1 MKLTTLFMNQNQE
14 KISLKYLFD
23 TSPYTDCDVVC
34 TGLSGS
40 EKAYFVNR
48 LYMKHRAP
56 VVVITASTKEAETYL
71 EDLDFFTERP
81 SFPLIYY
88 PPYNITPFKYLSYH
102 NETAAKRIR
111 TLYQLIVGDVPPVV
125 VTTISALMQRIL
137 PKQELCDYAELVMVE
152 EDIDRDRLADKLIS
166 SGYERSSMVEEPGDF
181 SIRGG
186 IFDIFSP
193 LYSDPIRIE
202 LFGDTV
208 ESIRFFSAITQRT
221 IKNIPE
227 AVILPAR
234 ETILKSSHLTQIINR
249 IRKQSSKLNIP
260 VTKARALIHRIR
272 KEGVFPGIESLIP
285 LIYPHPGSFFDYVP
299 KDTFFILNEPAELE
313 NMADRTLGQALK
325 SFDAA
330 QKESRLCTEPEHLY
344 LTWQETKALFE
355 QQKTLFVKKLH
366 VSKETLSDAPPLKQ
380 FHYSVKDNTD
390 ISLELGR
397 RREKDL
403 FSPLAN
409 WINHQRLSGFDTLM
423 VCHTR
428 TQAKRLAS
436 LLVPYGI
443 HLIGIERF
451 DDIEQN
457 KGQVSVCLGRISSG
471 FVWPAE
477 SLAII
482 TEDEIF
488 GLKRR
493 PKIKPEQQIRA
504 RLFAIEDLKKGD
516 LVVHVDHGIGQYEGL
531 IELTLNGTRNDFLL
545 IVYKDEDKLYLPVD
559 RMGMVQKY
567 MGVDGVEAVLD
578 KMGGKSW
585 ERVKERVKRSAEKIA
600 GELLRL
606 YAGRKVSRGHAF
618 RELDIDFKNFE
629 MGFPYEETA
638 DQLVA
643 IEDVYND
650 MKAQIPMD
658 RLVCGDVGYGKT
670 EVALRASLMAVND
683 GKQVAVLVPTTVL
696 AEQHFATFS
705 ERFQRYP
712 VNIACL
718 SRFRSLKEQRKIIN
732 ELKTGKT
739 DIVIGTHR
747 LIQKDVMFKDL
758 GLLILDE
765 EQRFGVKHKEK
776 LKKIRRSVDVL
787 ALTATPIPRTLHM
800 SLMGVR
806 DISIIS
812 TPPEHRK
819 SIITY
824 ITEFDDAVISDAIQK
839 ELGRKGQIFF
849 VHNNIHTIS
858 AMADHL
864 QRLVPDVRLDVA
876 HGRLNEEELEV
887 VMLRF
892 MNNEI
897 DLLVCTTIIESGLD
911 IPSANTILINRADR
925 FGLAQI
931 YQLRG
936 RVGRLD
942 EQAYAYLFIPKE
954 STLGKDAQKRLKVL
968 MEHSDLGSGFQIA
981 MSDLKIRGGGTIL
994 GASQSGHI
1002 AAVGYDMFLKL
1013 MENSMA
1019 ELKGEKVQES
1029 LEPEININ
1037 MPASIPESYIA
1048 DIDQRLSAYR
1058 RLAKMTELNEI
1069 ADFKAELMDRFGDLN
1084 TETENLLLKIML
1096 RVLAIKAGVN
1106 RVDLKG
1112 RQLLLSFS
1120 QAHQKNPSGI
1130 VDMILSEQ
1138 DRFEITPDHI
1148 LKVKLKKGNISFLIS
1163 QTKNILKEIMQR
1175 VNSKSLNGLGVNL
1188 VTSQ

>member
-1 MKLTTLFMNQNQE
+1 MNQNQE
-14 KISLKYLFD
+14 KTSLEYLFD
-23 TSPYTDCDVVC
+23 TSPYKGNGVIC

-40 EKAYFVNR
+40 EKAFFVNR

-56 VVVITASTKEAETYL
+56 VVVITPSTKEAETYL
-71 EDLDFFTERP
+71 EDLEFFAERP
-81 SFPLIYY
+81 CPPLMYF

-111 TLYQLIVGDVPPVV
+111 SLYQLIVGDVPPMV
-125 VTTISALMQRIL
+125 VTTMPALMQRIL
-137 PKQELCDYAELVMVE
+137 PKQELCDYAELIMAQE
-152 EDIDRDRLADKLIS
+152 GIDRDRLLDKLIS
-166 SGYERSSMVEEPGDF
+166 SGYERSSIVEEPGDF

-186 IFDIFSP
+186 ILDIFSP

-202 LFGDTV
+202 LYGDMV
-208 ESIRFFSAITQRT
+208 ESIRFFSAVTQRT
-221 IKNIPE
+221 IKNIRE

-234 ETILKSSHLTQIINR
+234 ETIIKSDSLTQVINR
-249 IRKQSSKLNIP
+249 IRKQSSGLNIP
-260 VTKARALIHRIR
+260 VSRARDLIQRI
-272 KEGVFPGIESLIP
+272 KKDGVFPGIESLIP
-285 LIYPHPGSFFDYVP
+285 LIYPNLDSFFDYVS
-299 KDTFFILNEPAELE
+299 KDAIFILDEPGELE
-313 NMADRTLGQALK
+313 NIADLTLMKALE

-330 QKESRLCTEPEHLY
+330 QKESRLCVEPERLY
-344 LTWQETKALFE
+344 LTWQETKSLFE
-355 QQKTLFVKKLH
+355 QKNTISMKKLP
-366 VSKETLSDAPPLKQ
+366 VSKEPMSERPLLKQ
-380 FHYSVKDNTD
+380 FHYSVKDNMD
-390 ISLELGR
+390 ISLEFER

-403 FSPLAN
+403 FSPLEN
-409 WINHQRLSGFDTLM
+409 WINHQRLSGFDTLV

-428 TQAKRLAS
+428 TQAKRLMS
-436 LLVPYGI
+436 LLVPYGV
-443 HLIGIERF
+443 HLKGIERF
-451 DDIEQN
+451 ADINQS
-457 KGQVSVCLGRISSG
+457 KGQASVCLGRISSG

-488 GLKRR
+488 GSKHRA
-493 PKIKPEQQIRA
+493 KIKPEQEIRTQ
-504 RLFAIEDLKKGD
+504 LFAFEDLKKGD
-516 LVVHVDHGIGQYEGL
+516 LVVHIDHGIGQYGGL
-531 IELTLNGTRNDFLL
+531 VELTLNGSSNDFLL
-545 IVYKDEDKLYLPVD
+545 IVYKDDDKLYLPVD
-559 RMGMVQKY
+559 RMGMIQKY
-567 MGVDGVEAVLD
+567 MGVDGIEPDLD

-585 ERVKERVKRSAEKIA
+585 ERVKERVKRSTEKIA
-600 GELLRL
+600 GELLKL
-606 YAGRKVSRGHAF
+606 YAERKVSKGHAF
-618 RELDIDFKNFE
+618 RELDVDFKNFE
-629 MGFPYEETA
+629 MGFPYEETQ
-638 DQLVA
+638 DQLGA

-650 MKAQIPMD
+650 MKAQISMD

-683 GKQVAVLVPTTVL
+683 GKQVALLVPTTVL
-696 AEQHFATFS
+696 AEQHFTTFS

-712 VNIACL
+712 INIACL
-718 SRFRSLKEQRKIIN
+718 SRFRSLKEQRNIIN
-732 ELKTGKT
+732 DLKTGKT

-824 ITEFDDAVISDAIQK
+824 ICEFDDAVISDAIQK

-849 VHNNIHTIS
+849 VHNNIHSIRK
-858 AMADHL
+858 MAKHL
-864 QRLVPDVRLDVA
+864 QELVPDVRLDVA
-876 HGRLNEEELEV
+876 HGRMNEEELEV

-892 MNNEI
+892 MNKEI
-897 DLLVCTTIIESGLD
+897 DMLVCTTIIESGLD

-954 STLGKDAQKRLKVL
+954 STLGKDAKKRLKVL

-1037 MPASIPESYIA
+1037 MPASIPEFYIA
-1048 DIDQRLSAYR
+1048 DIDQRLSVYR
-1058 RLAKMTELNEI
+1058 RLAKMTELKEI
-1069 ADFKAELMDRFGDLN
+1069 ADFKEELMDRFGDLN
-1084 TETENLLLKIML
+1084 TESENLLLKIML
-1096 RVLAIKAGVN
+1096 RVLAIKAGAN

-1112 RQLLLSFS
+1112 WHLSLSFS
-1120 QAHQKNPSGI
+1120 KPHQKNPSGI
-1130 VDMILSEQ
+1130 VDMVLSER

-1148 LKVKLKKGNISFLIS
+1148 LKVKLKKGNISFLLS
-1163 QTKNILKEIMQR
+1163 QTKNILIEIMQR
-1175 VNSKSLNGLGVNL
+1175 VNN
-1188 VTSQ
+1188 

>member
-1 MKLTTLFMNQNQE
+1 MNQNQE

-23 TSPYTDCDVVC
+23 TSPYKDYGVIC

-40 EKAYFVNR
+40 ESAYFVNR
-48 LYMKHRAP
+48 LYMKQKAP
-56 VVVITASTKEAETYL
+56 VVVVTPSVKEAEAYL
-71 EDLDFFTERP
+71 EDLDFFARKISSP
-81 SFPLIYY
+81 IIYF

-102 NETAAKRIR
+102 NETAATRIR
-111 TLYQLIVGDVPPVV
+111 SLYQFIVGNVPSMV

-152 EDIDRDRLADKLIS
+152 EGIDRDRLVDKLIS

-181 SIRGG
+181 SVRGG
-186 IFDIFSP
+186 ILDVFTP

-208 ESIRFFSAITQRT
+208 ESIRFFSAVTQRT

-234 ETILKSSHLTQIINR
+234 EIILKSTRLTQAVNR

-260 VTKARALIHRIR
+260 VTKARDLIRRIR
-272 KEGVFPGIESLIP
+272 KDGVFPGIESLIP
-285 LIYPHPGSFFDYVP
+285 LIYPNLDSFFDYVP
-299 KDTFFILNEPAELE
+299 QDTFFILIEPAELE
-313 NMADRTLGQALK
+313 NIADQALLQASK

-330 QKESRLCTEPEHLY
+330 QKESRLCVEPERLY

-355 QQKTLFVKKLH
+355 QKKTLSVKKLQ
-366 VSKETLSDAPPLKQ
+366 VSEKTMPERPPLKQ
-380 FHYSVKDNTD
+380 FHYSVKDNSD

-409 WINHQRLSGFDTLM
+409 WINHQMLSGFDTLM
-423 VCHTR
+423 VCRTR
-428 TQAKRLAS
+428 TQAKRLVS

-443 HLIGIERF
+443 HLKRIERF
-451 DDIEQN
+451 DDIKQS
-457 KGQVSVCLGRISSG
+457 KGQAFVCLGRISSG
-471 FVWPAE
+471 FVWPDE

-488 GLKRR
+488 GLKGL
-493 PKIKPEQQIRA
+493 PKIKAEQQIRTQ
-504 RLFAIEDLKKGD
+504 LFAFEDLKKGD
-516 LVVHVDHGIGQYEGL
+516 LVVHIDHGIGRYDGL
-531 IELTLNGTRNDFLL
+531 VELRLNGSRNDFLL

-567 MGVDGVEAVLD
+567 MGMDNVEPVLD

-585 ERVKERVKRSAEKIA
+585 ERVKERVKRSTEKIA
-600 GELLRL
+600 GELLKL
-606 YAGRKVSRGHAF
+606 YAERKVRRGHAF
-618 RELDIDFKNFE
+618 REPDVDFKNFE

-638 DQLVA
+638 DQLGA

-696 AEQHFATFS
+696 AEQHFTTFS

-718 SRFRSLKEQRKIIN
+718 SRFRSLKTQRSIIN
-732 ELKTGKT
+732 DLKDGKI

-776 LKKIRRSVDVL
+776 LKRIRRSVDVL
-787 ALTATPIPRTLHM
+787 TLTATPIPRTLHM

-824 ITEFDDAVISDAIQK
+824 ISEFNDAVISDAIQR

-849 VHNNIHTIS
+849 VHNNIHTIE
-858 AMADHL
+858 AMATHL
-864 QRLVPDVRLDVA
+864 RKLVPDARLDVA
-876 HGRLNEEELEV
+876 HGRLNEEELEDA
-887 VMLRF
+887 MLRF
-892 MNNEI
+892 MNKEI
-897 DLLVCTTIIESGLD
+897 DLLLCTTIIESGLD

-954 STLGKDAQKRLKVL
+954 SMLGKDAQKRLKVL

-1019 ELKGEKVQES
+1019 KLKGEKVQES

-1037 MPASIPESYIA
+1037 MPASIPEIYIA
-1048 DIDQRLSAYR
+1048 DIDQRLCAYR
-1058 RLAKMTELNEI
+1058 RLAKMKELIEI
-1069 ADFKAELMDRFGDLN
+1069 ADFKAELTDRFGELN

-1112 RQLLLSFS
+1112 QQLSLFFS
-1120 QAHQKNPSGI
+1120 QVHQKNPSGI
-1130 VDMILSEQ
+1130 IDMVLSQ
-1138 DRFEITPDHI
+1138 RDRFEITSDHI
-1148 LKVKLKKGNISFLIS
+1148 LRVKLKKGNTSFLMS
-1163 QTKNILKEIMQR
+1163 QTKNILKEIVQR
-1175 VNSKSLNGLGVNL
+1175 VNS
-1188 VTSQ
+1188 

>member
-1 MKLTTLFMNQNQE
+1 MNQNQE

-260 VTKARALIHRIR
+260 VTKARGLIHRIR

-344 LTWQETKALFE
+344 LTWQETKALFD

-366 VSKETLSDAPPLKQ
+366 VSKETQSDAPPVKQ
-380 FHYSVKDNTD
+380 FHYSVKNNTD

-409 WINHQRLSGFDTLM
+409 WINHQSLSGFDTLM

-457 KGQVSVCLGRISSG
+457 KGQVSVCLGRVSSG

-516 LVVHVDHGIGQYEGL
+516 LIVHVDHGIGQYEGL
-531 IELTLNGTRNDFLL
+531 VELTLNGTRNDFLL

-600 GELLRL
+600 GELLKL

-643 IEDVYND
+643 IEDVYDD

-732 ELKTGKT
+732 DLNTGKT

-758 GLLILDE
+758 GLVILDE

-824 ITEFDDAVISDAIQK
+824 ISEFDDAVISDAIQK

-1037 MPASIPESYIA
+1037 MPASIPESYIS
-1048 DIDQRLSAYR
+1048 DIDQRLSVYR

-1188 VTSQ
+1188 ETSQ

>member
-1 MKLTTLFMNQNQE
+1 MDQNQE

-23 TSPYTDCDVVC
+23 TSPYKDYHVIC

-48 LYMKHRAP
+48 LYLKYRAP
-56 VVVITASTKEAETYL
+56 VVVIAPSVKEAEIYL
-71 EDLDFFTERP
+71 EDIDFFSQKSSP
-81 SFPLIYY
+81 PLIYF

-102 NETAAKRIR
+102 NEIAANRIR
-111 TLYQLIVGDVPPVV
+111 ALYRLIVDDMPPMV
-125 VTTISALMQRIL
+125 VTTISALMQRLL
-137 PKQELCDYAELVMVE
+137 PKQELCDYAELIMTDEGV
-152 EDIDRDRLADKLIS
+152 DRDRLVDKLIS
-166 SGYERSSMVEEPGDF
+166 SGYERTSMVEELGDF

-186 IFDIFSP
+186 ILDIFSP
-193 LYSDPIRIE
+193 LYEDPIRIE

-208 ESIRFFSAITQRT
+208 ESIRFFSAVTQRT
-221 IKNIPE
+221 IKNISE

-234 ETILKSSHLTQIINR
+234 ETILKSTHLNQVVNR
-249 IRKQSSKLNIP
+249 IRKQSSRLSIP
-260 VTKARALIHRIR
+260 VSRTRDLIYRIR
-272 KEGVFPGIESLIP
+272 NDGVFPGIESLIP
-285 LIYPHPGSFFDYVP
+285 LIYPDLDSFFDYVP
-299 KDTFFILNEPAELE
+299 KNAIFILVEPAELE
-313 NMADRTLGQALK
+313 NVADHTLLQALK
-325 SFDAA
+325 SFDVA
-330 QKESRLCTEPEHLY
+330 QKESRLCIEPERLY
-344 LTWQETKALFE
+344 LTWQEAQALFE
-355 QQKTLFVKKLH
+355 QKKTFSVKKLH
-366 VSKETLSDAPPLKQ
+366 VSKGTLSERPPLKQ
-380 FHYSVKDNTD
+380 FHCSVKNNMD
-390 ISLELGR
+390 ISMELER
-397 RREKDL
+397 QQEKDL

-409 WINHQRLSGFDTLM
+409 WINQQRTSGFDTL
-423 VCHTR
+423 VACRTR
-428 TQAKRLAS
+428 TQAKRLVS
-436 LLVPYGI
+436 LLTPYGI
-443 HLIGIERF
+443 HLKGIEQF
-451 DDIEQN
+451 PDAEQSN
-457 KGQVSVCLGRISSG
+457 GQVFICLGRISSG

-488 GLKRR
+488 GSKRR
-493 PKIKPEQQIRA
+493 PKIKPEQQIRTQ
-504 RLFAIEDLKKGD
+504 LLEFEDLKTGD
-516 LVVHVDHGIGQYEGL
+516 LVVHIDHGIGQYGGL
-531 IELTLNGTRNDFLL
+531 VELTLNGSSNDFLL
-545 IVYKDEDKLYLPVD
+545 IVYKDDDKLYLPVD

-567 MGVDGVEAVLD
+567 MGVDGIEPALD

-585 ERVKERVKRSAEKIA
+585 ERVKERVKRSTEKIA
-600 GELLRL
+600 GELLKL
-606 YAGRKVSRGHAF
+606 YAERKVRRGHAF
-618 RELDIDFKNFE
+618 RELDVDFKTFDL
-629 MGFPYEETA
+629 GFRYEETQ
-638 DQLVA
+638 DQLLA

-650 MKAQIPMD
+650 MKAQISMD

-683 GKQVAVLVPTTVL
+683 GKQVALLVPTTVL
-696 AEQHFATFS
+696 AEQHFTTFS

-712 VNIACL
+712 INIACL
-718 SRFRSLKEQRKIIN
+718 SRFRPLKAQRNIVN
-732 ELKTGKT
+732 DLKTGKI

-747 LIQKDVMFKDL
+747 LIQKDVMFRDL

-776 LKKIRRSVDVL
+776 LKRIKRSVDVL

-824 ITEFDDAVISDAIQK
+824 ISEFDDAVISDAIQK
-839 ELGRKGQIFF
+839 ELDRNGQIFF
-849 VHNNIHTIS
+849 VHNNIHTIK
-858 AMADHL
+858 AMAKHL
-864 QRLVPDVRLDVA
+864 QELVPNVRLDVA
-876 HGRLNEEELEV
+876 HGRLDEEELEV

-892 MNNEI
+892 MNKEI

-954 STLGKDAQKRLKVL
+954 SSLGKDAKKRLKVL

-1019 ELKGEKVQES
+1019 KLKGEKVQES

-1037 MPASIPESYIA
+1037 MLALIPEFYIT

-1058 RLAKMTELNEI
+1058 RLARMTELKEI
-1069 ADFKAELMDRFGDLN
+1069 ADFKEELTDRFGDLN
-1084 TETENLLLKIML
+1084 METENLLLKIML

-1112 RQLLLSFS
+1112 HLLLLSFS

-1130 VDMILSEQ
+1130 INMVLSERDQ
-1138 DRFEITPDHI
+1138 YEITPDHI
-1148 LKVKLKKGNISFLIS
+1148 LKVKLKKGNTSFLLS
-1163 QTKNILKEIMQR
+1163 QTKNILKEIIRR
-1175 VNSKSLNGLGVNL
+1175 VNS
-1188 VTSQ
+1188 

>member
-1 MKLTTLFMNQNQE
+1 MNQNQE

-23 TSPYTDCDVVC
+23 TSPYKDYEVIC

-48 LYMKHRAP
+48 LYMKHRTP
-56 VVVITASTKEAETYL
+56 VVVITSSAKEAETYL
-71 EDLDFFTERP
+71 EDLEFFAERP
-81 SFPLIYY
+81 CPPLMYF

-111 TLYQLIVGDVPPVV
+111 SLYQLIVGDVPPVV

-137 PKQELCDYAELVMVE
+137 PKQELCDYAELIMAE
-152 EDIDRDRLADKLIS
+152 EGIDRDRLVDKLLS

-186 IFDIFSP
+186 ILDIFSP
-193 LYSDPIRIE
+193 LYSNPIRIE
-202 LFGDTV
+202 FFGDTV
-208 ESIRFFSAITQRT
+208 ESIRFFSAISQRT
-221 IKNIPE
+221 IKNIRE

-234 ETILKSSHLTQIINR
+234 ETILKSEHLTQVINR
-249 IRKQSSKLNIP
+249 IRKQSSRLNIP
-260 VTKARALIHRIR
+260 VTRTRDLVHRIR

-285 LIYPHPGSFFDYVP
+285 LIYPHLDSFFDYVP
-299 KDTFFILNEPAELE
+299 ENTFFILDEPGELE
-313 NMADRTLGQALK
+313 NIADHTLLQASK

-330 QKESRLCTEPEHLY
+330 QKESRLCVEPERLY
-344 LTWQETKALFE
+344 LTWQETQSLCE
-355 QQKTLFVKKLH
+355 QKNWLFVKKLH
-366 VSKETLSDAPPLKQ
+366 VSKETMPGRPPLKP
-380 FHYSVKDNTD
+380 FHYSVKDNMD
-390 ISLELGR
+390 ISLELER

-403 FSPLAN
+403 FAPLVN
-409 WINHQRLSGFDTLM
+409 WIDHQRLSEFDTLM

-428 TQAKRLAS
+428 TQAKRLVS

-443 HLIGIERF
+443 HLKGIEKF
-451 DDIEQN
+451 ADIKQS
-457 KGQVSVCLGRISSG
+457 KGQTFVCPGRISSG

-488 GLKRR
+488 GSKRR
-493 PKIKPEQQIRA
+493 PKIKPEQQIRTQ
-504 RLFAIEDLKKGD
+504 LFAFEDLKKGD

-531 IELTLNGTRNDFLL
+531 VELTLNGSNNDFLL
-545 IVYKDEDKLYLPVD
+545 IIYKDDDKLYLPVD

-567 MGVDGVEAVLD
+567 MGVDGVEPVLD

-585 ERVKERVKRSAEKIA
+585 ERVKERVKRSTEKIA
-600 GELLRL
+600 GELLKL
-606 YAGRKVSRGHAF
+606 YAERKVSQGHAF
-618 RELDIDFKNFE
+618 RELDVDFKNFE
-629 MGFPYEETA
+629 MGFPYEETE
-638 DQLVA
+638 DQLAA
-643 IEDVYND
+643 IEDVYTD
-650 MKAQIPMD
+650 MKAQISMD

-696 AEQHFATFS
+696 AEQHFTTFA

-712 VNIACL
+712 INIACL
-718 SRFRSLKEQRKIIN
+718 SRFRSLSAQRNIIN
-732 ELKTGKT
+732 DLKTGRI

-747 LIQKDVMFKDL
+747 LIQKDVVFKDL

-776 LKKIRRSVDVL
+776 LKKMRRSVDVL

-824 ITEFDDAVISDAIQK
+824 ISEFDDAVISDAIQK
-839 ELGRKGQIFF
+839 ELGRKGQIYF
-849 VHNNIHTIS
+849 VHNNIHSIRK
-858 AMADHL
+858 MAKHL
-864 QRLVPDVRLDVA
+864 QELVPDVRLDVA
-876 HGRLNEEELEV
+876 HGRLDEEELELA
-887 VMLRF
+887 MLRF
-892 MNNEI
+892 MNKEI

-1019 ELKGEKVQES
+1019 ELKGEEVQEG

-1037 MPASIPESYIA
+1037 MPASIPESYIT

-1069 ADFKAELMDRFGDLN
+1069 ADFKAELMDRFGSLN

-1096 RVLAIKAGVN
+1096 RISAIKAGVN

-1112 RQLLLSFS
+1112 RQLSLSFS

-1130 VDMILSEQ
+1130 VDMVLSER
-1138 DRFEITPDHI
+1138 DRFAITPEHI
-1148 LKVKLKKGNISFLIS
+1148 LKVKLKKGNTSFLMS

-1175 VNSKSLNGLGVNL
+1175 VNN
-1188 VTSQ
+1188 

>member
-1 MKLTTLFMNQNQE
+1 MNQNQE
-14 KISLKYLFD
+14 KTSLEYLFD
-23 TSPYTDCDVVC
+23 TSPYKGNGVIC

-40 EKAYFVNR
+40 EKAFFVNR

-56 VVVITASTKEAETYL
+56 VVVITPSTKEAETYL
-71 EDLDFFTERP
+71 DDLDFFAERSCP
-81 SFPLIYY
+81 PLIYF

-111 TLYQLIVGDVPPVV
+111 SLYQLIVGDVPPMV
-125 VTTISALMQRIL
+125 VTTMPALMQRIL
-137 PKQELCDYAELVMVE
+137 PKQELCDYAELIMAQE
-152 EDIDRDRLADKLIS
+152 GIDRDRLLDKLIS
-166 SGYERSSMVEEPGDF
+166 SGYERSSIVEEPGDF

-186 IFDIFSP
+186 ILDIFSP

-202 LFGDTV
+202 LYGDMV
-208 ESIRFFSAITQRT
+208 ESIRFFSAVTQRT
-221 IKNIPE
+221 IKNIRE

-234 ETILKSSHLTQIINR
+234 ETIIKSDSLTQVINR
-249 IRKQSSKLNIP
+249 IRKQSSGLNIP
-260 VTKARALIHRIR
+260 VSRARDLIQRI
-272 KEGVFPGIESLIP
+272 KKDGVFPGIESLIP
-285 LIYPHPGSFFDYVP
+285 LIYPNLDSFFDYVS
-299 KDTFFILNEPAELE
+299 KDAIFILDEPGELE
-313 NMADRTLGQALK
+313 NIADLTLMKALE

-330 QKESRLCTEPEHLY
+330 QKESRLCVEPERLY
-344 LTWQETKALFE
+344 LTWQETKSLFE
-355 QQKTLFVKKLH
+355 QKNTISMKKLP
-366 VSKETLSDAPPLKQ
+366 VSKEPMSERPLLKQ
-380 FHYSVKDNTD
+380 FHYSVKDNMD
-390 ISLELGR
+390 ISLEFER

-403 FSPLAN
+403 FSPLEN
-409 WINHQRLSGFDTLM
+409 WINHQRLSGFDTLV

-428 TQAKRLAS
+428 TQAKRLMS
-436 LLVPYGI
+436 LLVPYGV
-443 HLIGIERF
+443 HLKGIERF
-451 DDIEQN
+451 ADINQS
-457 KGQVSVCLGRISSG
+457 KGQASVCLGRISSG

-488 GLKRR
+488 GSKHR
-493 PKIKPEQQIRA
+493 PKIKPEQEIRTQ
-504 RLFAIEDLKKGD
+504 LFAFEDLKKGD
-516 LVVHVDHGIGQYEGL
+516 LVVHIDHGIGQYGGL
-531 IELTLNGTRNDFLL
+531 VELTLNGSSNDFLL
-545 IVYKDEDKLYLPVD
+545 IVYKDDDKLYLPVD
-559 RMGMVQKY
+559 RMGMIQKY
-567 MGVDGVEAVLD
+567 MGVDGIEPVLD

-585 ERVKERVKRSAEKIA
+585 ERVKERVKRSTEKIA
-600 GELLRL
+600 GELLKL
-606 YAGRKVSRGHAF
+606 YAERKVSKGHAF
-618 RELDIDFKNFE
+618 RELDVDFKNFE
-629 MGFPYEETA
+629 MGFPYEETQ
-638 DQLVA
+638 DQLGA

-650 MKAQIPMD
+650 MKAQISMD

-683 GKQVAVLVPTTVL
+683 GKQVALLVPTTVL
-696 AEQHFATFS
+696 AEQHFTTFS

-712 VNIACL
+712 INIACL
-718 SRFRSLKEQRKIIN
+718 SRFRSLKEQRNIIN
-732 ELKTGKT
+732 DLKTGKT

-824 ITEFDDAVISDAIQK
+824 ICEFDDAVISDAIQK

-849 VHNNIHTIS
+849 VHNNIHSIRK
-858 AMADHL
+858 MAKHL
-864 QRLVPDVRLDVA
+864 QELVPDVRLDVA

-892 MNNEI
+892 MNKEI
-897 DLLVCTTIIESGLD
+897 DMLVCTTIIESGLD

-954 STLGKDAQKRLKVL
+954 STLGKDAKKRLKVL

-1037 MPASIPESYIA
+1037 MPASIPEFYIA
-1048 DIDQRLSAYR
+1048 DIDQRLSVYR
-1058 RLAKMTELNEI
+1058 RLAKMTELKEI
-1069 ADFKAELMDRFGDLN
+1069 ADFKEELMDRFGDLN
-1084 TETENLLLKIML
+1084 TESENLLLKIML

-1112 RQLLLSFS
+1112 WHLSLSFS
-1120 QAHQKNPSGI
+1120 KPHQKNPSGI
-1130 VDMILSEQ
+1130 VDMVLSER

-1148 LKVKLKKGNISFLIS
+1148 LKVKLKKGNISFLLS
-1163 QTKNILKEIMQR
+1163 QTKNILIEIMQR
-1175 VNSKSLNGLGVNL
+1175 VNN
-1188 VTSQ
+1188 

>member
-1 MKLTTLFMNQNQE
+1 MNQNQE

-23 TSPYTDCDVVC
+23 TSPYKDYNLIC

-48 LYMKHRAP
+48 LYLKHRAP
-56 VVVITASTKEAETYL
+56 VVVITPSAKEAEIYI
-71 EDLDFFTERP
+71 EDIDFFSQKP
-81 SFPLIYY
+81 SPPLIYF

-102 NETAAKRIR
+102 NETAANRIR
-111 TLYQLIVGDVPPVV
+111 ALYRLIVDDVPPMV
-125 VTTISALMQRIL
+125 VTTISALMQRLL
-137 PKQELCDYAELVMVE
+137 PKQELCDYAELIMTD
-152 EDIDRDRLADKLIS
+152 EDIDRDRLAEKLIS
-166 SGYERSSMVEEPGDF
+166 GGYERSSMVEEPGDF

-186 IFDIFSP
+186 IFDIFST
-193 LYSDPIRIE
+193 LYADPIRIE

-208 ESIRFFSAITQRT
+208 ESIRFFSAVTQRT
-221 IKNIPE
+221 IKNISE

-234 ETILKSSHLTQIINR
+234 EIILKSTHLTQVINR
-249 IRKQSSKLNIP
+249 IRKQSSRLSIP
-260 VTKARALIHRIR
+260 VTRTRDLIHRIR

-285 LIYPHPGSFFDYVP
+285 LIYPDLDSFFDYVP
-299 KDTFFILNEPAELE
+299 KNTIFILVEPAELE
-313 NMADRTLGQALK
+313 NVADHTLLQASK
-325 SFDAA
+325 SFDVA
-330 QKESRLCTEPEHLY
+330 QKESRLCVEPERLY
-344 LTWQETKALFE
+344 IIWQEAQALFE
-355 QQKTLFVKKLH
+355 QKKTISVKKLH
-366 VSKETLSDAPPLKQ
+366 VSKETLSERPPLEQ
-380 FHYSVKDNTD
+380 FHCSVKDNMD
-390 ISLELGR
+390 ISMELER
-397 RREKDL
+397 QRDKDL

-409 WINHQRLSGFDTLM
+409 WINQQRISGFDTLV
-423 VCHTR
+423 VCRTP
-428 TQAKRLAS
+428 TQAKRLVS
-436 LLVPYGI
+436 ILIPYGV
-443 HLIGIERF
+443 HLKGIEKF
-451 DDIEQN
+451 SDAEKS
-457 KGQVSVCLGRISSG
+457 KGQVFICLGRISSG

-488 GLKRR
+488 GSKRR
-493 PKIKPEQQIRA
+493 PKIKPEQQIRTQ
-504 RLFAIEDLKKGD
+504 LLELEDLKKGD
-516 LVVHVDHGIGQYEGL
+516 LIVHIDHGIGQYEGL
-531 IELTLNGTRNDFLL
+531 VELTLNGSSNDFLL
-545 IVYKDEDKLYLPVD
+545 IVYKDDDKLYLPVD

-567 MGVDGVEAVLD
+567 MGVDGIEPALD

-585 ERVKERVKRSAEKIA
+585 ERVKERVKRSTEKIA
-600 GELLRL
+600 GELLKL
-606 YAGRKVSRGHAF
+606 YAERKVRKGHAF
-618 RELDIDFKNFE
+618 RELDVDFKTFD
-629 MGFPYEETA
+629 MGFPYEETE
-638 DQLVA
+638 DQLLA

-650 MKAQIPMD
+650 MKAKISMD

-683 GKQVAVLVPTTVL
+683 GKQVALLVPTTVL
-696 AEQHFATFS
+696 AEQHFTTFS

-712 VNIACL
+712 INIACL
-718 SRFRSLKEQRKIIN
+718 SRFRSLKAQRNIIN
-732 ELKTGKT
+732 DLKAGKI

-747 LIQKDVMFKDL
+747 LIQKDVMFKDI

-776 LKKIRRSVDVL
+776 LKKIKRSVDVL

-824 ITEFDDAVISDAIQK
+824 ISEFDDAVISDAIQK
-839 ELGRKGQIFF
+839 ELDRNGQIFF
-849 VHNNIHTIS
+849 VHNNIHTIK
-858 AMADHL
+858 AMAKHL
-864 QRLVPDVRLDVA
+864 QELVPDIRLDVA
-876 HGRLNEEELEV
+876 HGRLDEEELEV

-892 MNNEI
+892 MNKEI

-954 STLGKDAQKRLKVL
+954 STLGKDAKKRLKVL

-1037 MPASIPESYIA
+1037 MLALIPESYIT
-1048 DIDQRLSAYR
+1048 DIDHRLSAYR
-1058 RLAKMTELNEI
+1058 RLAKMTELKEI
-1069 ADFKAELMDRFGDLN
+1069 ADFKEELTDRFGDLN
-1084 TETENLLLKIML
+1084 METENLLLKIML
-1096 RVLAIKAGVN
+1096 RVLAIKAGVS
-1106 RVDLKG
+1106 RVDLNG
-1112 RQLLLSFS
+1112 HQLSLSFS
-1120 QAHQKNPSGI
+1120 QEHQKNSSAI
-1130 VDMILSEQ
+1130 IDMVLSV
-1138 DRFEITPDHI
+1138 RARYEITPDHI
-1148 LKVKLKKGNISFLIS
+1148 LKAKLKKGNTAFLLS

-1175 VNSKSLNGLGVNL
+1175 VNS
-1188 VTSQ
+1188 

>member
-23 TSPYTDCDVVC
+23 TSPYSDTSIIF

-40 EKAYFVNR
+40 EKAYFTNR
-48 LYMKHRAP
+48 LHMKHRVP
-56 VVVITASTKEAETYL
+56 VVVITPSIKEAETYL

-81 SFPLIYY
+81 CPPLIYF

-102 NETAAKRIR
+102 SETAAKRIR
-111 TLYQLIVGDVPPVV
+111 SLYQLIVGDVPSMV
-125 VTTISALMQRIL
+125 VTTISALIQRIL
-137 PKQELCDYAELVMVE
+137 PRKELCDYAELVMVE
-152 EDIDRDRLADKLIS
+152 ENLDRDRLVSKLIS

-186 IFDIFSP
+186 ILDIFSP
-193 LYSDPIRIE
+193 LYTEPIRIE

-208 ESIRFFSAITQRT
+208 ESIRFFSAVTQRT
-221 IKNIPE
+221 IKNIRE

-234 ETILKSSHLTQIINR
+234 ETILKSTHLTQVINR

-260 VTKARALIHRIR
+260 VTRARDLIRRIR

-285 LIYPHPGSFFDYVP
+285 LIYPDLDSFFDYVP
-299 KDTFFILNEPAELE
+299 KNTIFILVEPAELE
-313 NMADRTLGQALK
+313 NIADQTLLQASK

-330 QKESRLCTEPEHLY
+330 QKESRLCIEPERLY
-344 LTWQETKALFE
+344 LSWKETKAIFD
-355 QQKTLFVKKLH
+355 QKKTLFVKKLH
-366 VSKETLSDAPPLKQ
+366 VSKTIMSDESPFKQ
-380 FHYSVKDNTD
+380 FHHSVKDNMD
-390 ISLELGR
+390 VSLELGR
-397 RREKDL
+397 RREKDF
-403 FSPLAN
+403 FSPLVN
-409 WINHQRLSGFDTLM
+409 WINDQKLSGSNTLI
-423 VCHTR
+423 VCRSR
-428 TQAKRLAS
+428 TQAERLVS

-443 HLIGIERF
+443 HLKRIDRF
-451 DDIEQN
+451 DDIKQN
-457 KGQVSVCLGRISSG
+457 KGESFVCLGRISSG

-493 PKIKPEQQIRA
+493 PKIKPEQQIRTQ
-504 RLFAIEDLKKGD
+504 LFAFEDLKKGD
-516 LVVHVDHGIGQYEGL
+516 LVVHVDHGIGRYEGL
-531 IELTLNGTRNDFLL
+531 VELTLNGSKNDFLL
-545 IVYKDEDKLYLPVD
+545 IVYKDDDKLYLPVD
-559 RMGMVQKY
+559 RMGMIQKY
-567 MGVDGVEAVLD
+567 MGMDGVEPVLD

-585 ERVKERVKRSAEKIA
+585 ERVKERVKRSTEKIA
-600 GELLRL
+600 GELLKL
-606 YAGRKVSRGHAF
+606 YAERKVSRGHAF
-618 RELDIDFKNFE
+618 RELDVDFKNFE

-638 DQLVA
+638 DQLGA
-643 IEDVYND
+643 IEDVFND
-650 MKAQIPMD
+650 MKTLIPMD

-696 AEQHFATFS
+696 AEQHFMTFS

-718 SRFRSLKEQRKIIN
+718 SRFRSLRVQRNIIN
-732 ELKTGKT
+732 DLKAGKI

-787 ALTATPIPRTLHM
+787 TLTATPIPRTLHM

-824 ITEFDDAVISDAIQK
+824 ISEFNDAVISDAIQK
-839 ELGRKGQIFF
+839 ELDRKGQIFF
-849 VHNNIHTIS
+849 VHNNINTIG
-858 AMADHL
+858 AMAK
-864 QRLVPDVRLDVA
+864 RLKELAPNVRLDVA
-876 HGRLNEEELEV
+876 HGRMDENELED
-887 VMLRF
+887 VMMRF
-892 MNNEI
+892 MNKEI
-897 DLLVCTTIIESGLD
+897 DLLLCTTIIESGLD

-1037 MPASIPESYIA
+1037 MPASIPEFYIA
-1048 DIDQRLSAYR
+1048 DIDQRLWAYR

-1069 ADFKAELMDRFGDLN
+1069 ADFKVELMDRFGGLN
-1084 TETENLLLKIML
+1084 SETENLLLKIML
-1096 RVLAIKAGVN
+1096 RVLAIKAGVS

-1130 VDMILSEQ
+1130 IDMILSER

-1148 LKVKLKKGNISFLIS
+1148 LKVELKKGNTSFLIS
-1163 QTKNILKEIMQR
+1163 QTKNILKDVMQR
-1175 VNSKSLNGLGVNL
+1175 VNS
-1188 VTSQ
+1188 

>member
-1 MKLTTLFMNQNQE
+1 MNQNQE

-23 TSPYTDCDVVC
+23 TSPYKDYEVIC

-48 LYMKHRAP
+48 LYMNHRTP
-56 VVVITASTKEAETYL
+56 VVVITSSTKEAETYL
-71 EDLDFFTERP
+71 EDLEFFAESP
-81 SFPLIYY
+81 CPPLMYF
-88 PPYNITPFKYLSYH
+88 PPYNISPFKYLSYH

-111 TLYQLIVGDVPPVV
+111 SLYQLIVGDVPPVV

-137 PKQELCDYAELVMVE
+137 PKQELCDYAELIMAE
-152 EDIDRDRLADKLIS
+152 EGIDRDRLVDKLLS
-166 SGYERSSMVEEPGDF
+166 SGYERSSIVEEPGDF

-186 IFDIFSP
+186 ILDIFSP
-193 LYSDPIRIE
+193 LYSNPIRIE
-202 LFGDTV
+202 FFGDIV
-208 ESIRFFSAITQRT
+208 ESIRFFSAVTQRT
-221 IKNIPE
+221 IKNIRE

-234 ETILKSSHLTQIINR
+234 ETILKSDHLTQVING
-249 IRKQSSKLNIP
+249 IRKQSSRLNIP
-260 VTKARALIHRIR
+260 VTRTRDLVHRIR

-285 LIYPHPGSFFDYVP
+285 LIYPNLDSFFDYVP
-299 KDTFFILNEPAELE
+299 KNTFFILDEPGELE
-313 NMADRTLGQALK
+313 NVADHTLLQASK

-330 QKESRLCTEPEHLY
+330 QKESRLCVEPGRLY
-344 LTWQETKALFE
+344 LTWQETQALCE
-355 QQKTLFVKKLH
+355 QNNRLSLKKLH
-366 VSKETLSDAPPLKQ
+366 VTKETMPDSPPLKP

-390 ISLELGR
+390 ISLELER

-403 FSPLAN
+403 FSPLVN
-409 WINHQRLSGFDTLM
+409 WINHQRLSESDTLM

-428 TQAKRLAS
+428 TQAKRLVS
-436 LLVPYGI
+436 LLAPYGI
-443 HLIGIERF
+443 HLKGIEKF
-451 DDIEQN
+451 ADIKQS
-457 KGQVSVCLGRISSG
+457 KGQTFVCLGRISSG
-471 FVWPAE
+471 FAWPAE

-488 GLKRR
+488 GSKRR
-493 PKIKPEQQIRA
+493 PKTKPEQQIRTQ
-504 RLFAIEDLKKGD
+504 LFAFEDLKKGD

-531 IELTLNGTRNDFLL
+531 VELTLNGSNNDFLL
-545 IVYKDEDKLYLPVD
+545 IVYKDDDKLYLPVD

-567 MGVDGVEAVLD
+567 MGVDGVEPVLD

-585 ERVKERVKRSAEKIA
+585 ERVKERVKRTTEKIA
-600 GELLRL
+600 GELLKL
-606 YAGRKVSRGHAF
+606 YAERKVSQGHAF
-618 RELDIDFKNFE
+618 KELDVDFTNFE
-629 MGFPYEETA
+629 MGFPYEETE

-650 MKAQIPMD
+650 MKAQISMD

-696 AEQHFATFS
+696 AEQHFTTFS

-712 VNIACL
+712 INIACL
-718 SRFRSLKEQRKIIN
+718 SRFRSLSAQRNIIN
-732 ELKTGKT
+732 DLKTGKI

-747 LIQKDVMFKDL
+747 LIQKDVVFKDL

-776 LKKIRRSVDVL
+776 LKKMRRSVDVL

-824 ITEFDDAVISDAIQK
+824 ISEFDDAVISDAIQK
-839 ELGRKGQIFF
+839 ELGRKGQIYF
-849 VHNNIHTIS
+849 VHNNIHSIRK
-858 AMADHL
+858 MAKHL
-864 QRLVPDVRLDVA
+864 QELVPDVRLDVA
-876 HGRLNEEELEV
+876 HGRLDEEELELA
-887 VMLRF
+887 MLRF
-892 MNNEI
+892 MNKEI

-1013 MENSMA
+1013 MEDSMA
-1019 ELKGEKVQES
+1019 ELKGEKVKEN

-1037 MPASIPESYIA
+1037 MPALIPESYIT

-1096 RVLAIKAGVN
+1096 RVSAIKAGVN

-1112 RQLLLSFS
+1112 RQLSLSFS
-1120 QAHQKNPSGI
+1120 QPHQKNPSGI
-1130 VDMILSEQ
+1130 IDMVLAER
-1138 DRFEITPDHI
+1138 DRFSITPDHI
-1148 LKVKLKKGNISFLIS
+1148 LKVKLKKGNTSFLMS

-1175 VNSKSLNGLGVNL
+1175 VNS
-1188 VTSQ
+1188 

>member
-1 MKLTTLFMNQNQE
+1 MNQNQE
-14 KISLKYLFD
+14 KILLKYLFD
-23 TSPYTDCDVVC
+23 TSPYKDYNVIC

-56 VVVITASTKEAETYL
+56 VVVITSSTKEAETCL
-71 EDLDFFTERP
+71 EDLDFFSQKSCP
-81 SFPLIYY
+81 PLMYF

-111 TLYQLIVGDVPPVV
+111 LLYQLVVGDVPPMV
-125 VTTISALMQRIL
+125 VTTISALMQRLL

-152 EDIDRDRLADKLIS
+152 EDIDRDRLAEKLTT

-186 IFDIFSP
+186 ILDIFSP
-193 LYSDPIRIE
+193 LYLDPIRIE

-208 ESIRFFSAITQRT
+208 ESIRFFSAVTQRT

-234 ETILKSSHLTQIINR
+234 ETILKSDHLTQVINR
-249 IRKQSSKLNIP
+249 IRTQSSKLDIP
-260 VTKARALIHRIR
+260 VTKARDVIHRIR
-272 KEGVFPGIESLIP
+272 KEGVFPGIESLTP
-285 LIYPHPGSFFDYVP
+285 LVYPHPASFFDYVP
-299 KDTFFILNEPAELE
+299 KNAIFILDEPAELE
-313 NMADRTLGQALK
+313 NMADHMLLQASK

-330 QKESRLCTEPEHLY
+330 QKESRLCVEPERLY
-344 LTWQETKALFE
+344 LTWQEIKALFE
-355 QQKTLFVKKLH
+355 QKKTLFLKKLH
-366 VSKETLSDAPPLKQ
+366 VSMETLSDRPALKQ
-380 FHYSVKDNTD
+380 FHYSVKDNMD
-390 ISLELGR
+390 VRLELGR

-428 TQAKRLAS
+428 TQVERLAS

-443 HLIGIERF
+443 HPKSIERF
-451 DDIEQN
+451 DDIKQS
-457 KGQVSVCLGRISSG
+457 KGQVFVCLGRISSG
-471 FVWPAE
+471 FVWPSE

-493 PKIKPEQQIRA
+493 PKIKPEQQIRT
-504 RLFAIEDLKKGD
+504 RLFAFKDLKKGD

-531 IELTLNGTRNDFLL
+531 VELTLNGWSNDFLL
-545 IVYKDEDKLYLPVD
+545 IVYKDDDKLYLPVD
-559 RMGMVQKY
+559 RMGLVQKY
-567 MGVDGVEAVLD
+567 MGVDGVEPVLD

-600 GELLRL
+600 GELLKL
-606 YAGRKVSRGHAF
+606 YAARKLSRGHAF
-618 RELDIDFKNFE
+618 RELDLDFKNFE

-638 DQLVA
+638 DQLGA

-650 MKAQIPMD
+650 LKAQTPMD

-670 EVALRASLMAVND
+670 EVALRASLMVVND

-696 AEQHFATFS
+696 AEQHFSTFS

-718 SRFRSLKEQRKIIN
+718 SRFRSLKAQRNIIN
-732 ELKTGKT
+732 DLKTGKI

-776 LKKIRRSVDVL
+776 LKKIRHSVDVL

-824 ITEFDDAVISDAIQK
+824 ISEFDDAVISDAIQK

-849 VHNNIHTIS
+849 VHNNIHTIEK
-858 AMADHL
+858 MANHL
-864 QRLVPDVRLDVA
+864 QELVPDVRLDVA
-876 HGRLNEEELEV
+876 HGRLDEEELEG

-892 MNNEI
+892 MNKKI

-911 IPSANTILINRADR
+911 IPSANTILVNRADR
-925 FGLAQI
+925 FGLSQI

-942 EQAYAYLFIPKE
+942 EQAYAYLFIPRE

-994 GASQSGHI
+994 GASQSGHV
-1002 AAVGYDMFLKL
+1002 AAVGYYMFLKL
-1013 MENSMA
+1013 MESSMA
-1019 ELKGEKVQES
+1019 ELKGEQGQES

-1037 MPASIPESYIA
+1037 MPASLPEFYIA
-1048 DIDQRLSAYR
+1048 DIDQRLCSYR
-1058 RLAKMTELNEI
+1058 RLAKMTELHEI
-1069 ADFKAELMDRFGDLN
+1069 ADFKSELMDRFGDLN
-1084 TETENLLLKIML
+1084 VETENLLLKIML

-1106 RVDLKG
+1106 RVDLRG
-1112 RQLLLSFS
+1112 RQLALSFS
-1120 QAHQKNPSGI
+1120 QAHQKNPANI
-1130 VDMILSEQ
+1130 IDMVLSEQ
-1138 DRFEITPDHI
+1138 DRFGITPDHI
-1148 LKVKLKKGNISFLIS
+1148 LKAKLKKGNTSFLVS
-1163 QTKNILKEIMQR
+1163 QTKNILKEIMHR
-1175 VNSKSLNGLGVNL
+1175 VNS
-1188 VTSQ
+1188 

>member
-1 MKLTTLFMNQNQE
+1 MNQNQE

-260 VTKARALIHRIR
+260 VTKVRGLIHRIR

-344 LTWQETKALFE
+344 LTWQETKALFD

-366 VSKETLSDAPPLKQ
+366 VSKETQSDAPPVKQ
-380 FHYSVKDNTD
+380 FHYSVKNNTD

-457 KGQVSVCLGRISSG
+457 KGQVSVCLGRVSSG

-531 IELTLNGTRNDFLL
+531 VELTLNGTRNDFLL

-600 GELLRL
+600 GELLKL

-650 MKAQIPMD
+650 MKVQIPMD

-732 ELKTGKT
+732 DLNTGKT

-758 GLLILDE
+758 GLVILDE

-824 ITEFDDAVISDAIQK
+824 ISEFDDAVISDAIQK

-1037 MPASIPESYIA
+1037 MPASIPESYIV

-1188 VTSQ
+1188 ETSQ